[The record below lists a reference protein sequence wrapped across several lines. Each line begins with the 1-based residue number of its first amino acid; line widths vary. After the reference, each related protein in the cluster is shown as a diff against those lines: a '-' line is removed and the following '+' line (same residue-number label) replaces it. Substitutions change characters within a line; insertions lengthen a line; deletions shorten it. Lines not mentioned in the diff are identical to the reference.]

1 MWLEIRHGRGED
13 REGGFERTGFQGIGE
28 SVQGALYT
36 GVIQYFILGFS
47 TVF

>member
-1 MWLEIRHGRGED
+1 MEAGEK

-36 GVIQYFILGFS
+36 GVIQLHYFILGFS